1 MIRNLL
7 CAVAAFSWVLDTSM
21 ISLLLF
27 GEYPY
32 PVEDAEN

>member
-21 ISLLLF
+21 VSICLF

-32 PVEDAEN
+32 PTED

>member
-7 CAVAAFSWVLDTSM
+7 CAVAAFSWVIDTSI
-21 ISLLLF
+21 ISLFLF
-27 GEYPY
+27 GESPY

>member
-7 CAVAAFSWVLDTSM
+7 CAVAAFSWVLDTSV
-21 ISLLLF
+21 ISIWLF

-32 PVEDAEN
+32 PTEDQEN

>member
-7 CAVAAFSWVLDTSM
+7 CAVAAFSWVIEST
-21 ISLLLF
+21 IVSLLLF
-27 GEYPY
+27 GESPY